1 VAEPTSRLE
10 LLDAGRRVV
19 VGGREMKIAWRKG
32 TPERPLVKLEDAD
45 GRAGAEALRGE
56 AIEVPRADVGAL
68 PEGEFLVDDLVGCA
82 VMDGARA
89 IGTVRDVLL
98 LPSADVL
105 EVVAGDEREPVLV
118 PLVSDAV
125 RSVDVGAGRID
136 VDMGFLGAAD
146 AD

>member
-19 VGGREMKIAWRKG
+19 VGGREMKIVWRKG
-32 TPERPLVKLEDAD
+32 TPERPLVKLEDAE
-45 GRAGAEALRGE
+45 GHTGAEALRGE

-89 IGTVRDVLL
+89 IGKVRDVLL

-125 RSVDVGAGRID
+125 RSVDVAAGRID